1 MPREM
6 PRMPREMPKAV
17 TSNRPMLPDQPSVP
31 LSPLAFVVVIVAVLY
46 VAKDVFLPLALAM
59 LIAFA
64 LSPLVTRLRRIGLP
78 STAGVIV
85 AVMVAFLLLG
95 AFSLVVASQLSQLAG
110 ELPAYQ
116 SNILQ
121 KLDDLGA
128 MDDSGEL
135 SRLSRMVS
143 EISAQLTS
151 ALSPGETNEAVA
163 EVRVIERTSALETIE
178 NVLLP
183 LFGPVAMTGLVV
195 VLVIFMLMQREDLRD
210 RFIRL
215 VGARDLARTTQVIED
230 AAGRV
235 TTYLLM
241 QLLVNTIYA
250 TPIGLGLWAIG
261 IPNPLLWAL
270 FTLVLRFVPYIGSIL
285 SAALPLMLAFAV
297 SPGWAA
303 VLWTL
308 ALFAFVE
315 FVTSNAIEPWL
326 YGSRTGV
333 SPLAIIVAAIFW
345 TFIWGPLGLVLS
357 TPLTVCL
364 VVLGRHVPQFA
375 LFDVLFGDEPV
386 LSPHAQLYQRLLAG
400 DEIEAQARAEEA
412 LEDMAMPVFVQNML
426 IPALL
431 LAQDDR
437 DKGMLSHIQ
446 EERFARL
453 ALSMVDDIERTF
465 VADAPDQGIAQ
476 AASVIWPTDLVCIG
490 GRWLSDDVSAAA
502 LAVSL
507 RANGAEARSA
517 AARNLAPARMD
528 DLALTPDSTLILCF
542 LDPSPSRASL
552 LHVRRLKRAFPTVRI
567 GVLIWAMPHS
577 AEETT
582 RSRQLPVLQPD
593 QAKLAEAK
601 SLGADFTAT
610 TVAELE
616 TAIGSDD
623 APPDLAPKR
632 SPAGS
637 AQPTPA

>member
-1 MPREM
+1 
-6 PRMPREMPKAV
+6 MPREMPKAV
-17 TSNRPMLPDQPSVP
+17 PTTAGARTEALSITA
-31 LSPLAFVVVIVAVLY
+31 SPLTAIVVIAAVLY
-46 VAKDVFLPLALAM
+46 VARDVFLPLALAM
-59 LIAFA
+59 LVAFA
-64 LSPLVTRLRRIGLP
+64 LSPLVTRLRRMGLP
-78 STAGVIV
+78 PTASVV
-85 AVMVAFLLLG
+85 AAVML
-95 AFSLVVASQLSQLAG
+95 AFSLLGVFALVVISQLGQLAG

-116 SNILQ
+116 TNILQ
-121 KLDDLGA
+121 KLGDLGA
-128 MDDSGEL
+128 MGDGGEL
-135 SRLSRMVS
+135 SRLSRMIS

-151 ALSPGETNEAVA
+151 VLSPAEASGSVA
-163 EVRVIERTSALETIE
+163 EVRVVERSSPLATIER
-178 NVLLP
+178 VLLP
-183 LFGPVAMTGLVV
+183 LFGPVAVTGLVI

-235 TTYLLM
+235 TTYLLV

-250 TPIGLGLWAIG
+250 APIGLGLWMIG

-285 SAALPLMLAFAV
+285 SAALPVLLAFAV
-297 SPGWAA
+297 SPGWSA

-308 ALFAFVE
+308 ALFAVVE

-375 LFDVLFGDEPV
+375 LFDILFGDEPV

-400 DEIEAQARAEEA
+400 DEVEAQARAEEVLEETA
-412 LEDMAMPVFVQNML
+412 LPAFVQSML
-426 IPALL
+426 VPALL

-437 DKGMLSHIQ
+437 DKGMLNPAQ

-453 ALSMVDDIERTF
+453 ALSLVDNIEHT
-465 VADAPDQGIAQ
+465 AMTDLANGEGTAEPSAT
-476 AASVIWPTDLVCIG
+476 WPADLVCVG
-490 GRWLSDDVSAAA
+490 GRWLADDVSAAA
-502 LAVSL
+502 LAVGL
-507 RANGAEARSA
+507 RARGAEARTASA
-517 AARNLAPARMD
+517 RTLAPARMD
-528 DLALTPDSTLILCF
+528 DLALTSASTLVLCF

-552 LHVRRLKRAFPTVRI
+552 LHVRRLKRAYPNVRI

-577 AEETT
+577 AEEAT
-582 RSRQLPVLQPD
+582 RSRQVPVEQPYPD
-593 QAKLAEAK
+593 KLAEAK
-601 SLGADFTAT
+601 ELGADFTAT
-610 TVAELE
+610 TVAEVE
-616 TAIGSDD
+616 TALAIPAEVPDP
-623 APPDLAPKR
+623 APVRSGAVGLPQAAP
-632 SPAGS
+632 A
-637 AQPTPA
+637 

>member
-6 PRMPREMPKAV
+6 SKGVPSPAVPRREPVSISA
-17 TSNRPMLPDQPSVP
+17 
-31 LSPLAFVVVIVAVLY
+31 SPLAAIVVIAAVLY

-59 LIAFA
+59 LVAFA
-64 LSPLVTRLRRIGLP
+64 LSPLVTRLRRMGLP
-78 STAGVIV
+78 STASVIAGV
-85 AVMVAFLLLG
+85 ML
-95 AFSLVVASQLSQLAG
+95 AFSLLGIFSLIVISQLSQLAG

-116 SNILQ
+116 TNILQ
-121 KLDDLGA
+121 KLNEVGA
-128 MDDSGEL
+128 MGDGGEL
-135 SRLSRMVS
+135 SRLNRMIS
-143 EISAQLTS
+143 EISAQVT
-151 ALSPGETNEAVA
+151 AAVSPAEGSGSVA
-163 EVRVIERTSALETIE
+163 EVRVIERSSPLATIE
-178 NVLLP
+178 RVLLP
-183 LFGPVAMTGLVV
+183 LFGPVAMTGLVI
-195 VLVIFMLMQREDLRD
+195 VLVVFMLMQREDLRD

-235 TTYLLM
+235 TTYLLV

-250 TPIGLGLWAIG
+250 VPIGLGLWAIG

-285 SAALPLMLAFAV
+285 SAALPVLLAFAV
-297 SPGWAA
+297 SPGWSA

-333 SPLAIIVAAIFW
+333 SPLAIIVSAIFW

-375 LFDVLFGDEPV
+375 LFDILFGDEPV

-400 DEIEAQARAEEA
+400 DEVEAQARAEEA
-412 LEDMAMPVFVQNML
+412 LEETALPAFVQTML
-426 IPALL
+426 VPALL

-437 DKGMLSHIQ
+437 DKGMLSPTQ

-453 ALSMVDDIERTF
+453 ALTLVDDVERTA
-465 VADAPDQGIAQ
+465 VTELSEEDAPSEP
-476 AASVIWPTDLVCIG
+476 AATWPADLICVG
-490 GRWLSDDVSAAA
+490 GRWQADDVSAAA

-507 RANGAEARSA
+507 RARGAEARTA
-517 AARNLAPARMD
+517 GARTLAPARMD
-528 DLALTPDSTLILCF
+528 ELALTATSTLILCF

-552 LHVRRLKRAFPTVRI
+552 LHVRRLKRAFPHVRI
-567 GVLIWAMPHS
+567 GVLIWAMPHA
-577 AEETT
+577 AEEAT
-582 RSRQLPVLQPD
+582 RARQMPVEQPHP
-593 QAKLAEAK
+593 AKLAEATD
-601 SLGADFTAT
+601 LGADFTAT
-610 TVAELE
+610 TVAEIEAALTVPTDASE
-616 TAIGSDD
+616 PAVNLGSSATSLRV
-623 APPDLAPKR
+623 APA
-632 SPAGS
+632 
-637 AQPTPA
+637 

>member
-1 MPREM
+1 
-6 PRMPREMPKAV
+6 MPREMPKAV
-17 TSNRPMLPDQPSVP
+17 QSTAGPRGEPVSIVA
-31 LSPLAFVVVIVAVLY
+31 SPLAAIVVIATVLY

-59 LIAFA
+59 LVAFA
-64 LSPLVTRLRRIGLP
+64 LSPLVTRLRRMGLP
-78 STAGVIV
+78 STASVV
-85 AVMVAFLLLG
+85 AAVMLAFTLLG
-95 AFSLVVASQLSQLAG
+95 VFSLVVISQLSQLAG

-116 SNILQ
+116 TNILQ
-121 KLDDLGA
+121 KLGELGA
-128 MDDSGEL
+128 MGDGGEL
-135 SRLSRMVS
+135 SRLSRMIS
-143 EISAQLTS
+143 EISAQLTA
-151 ALSPGETNEAVA
+151 ALSPAEGSGTVT
-163 EVRVIERTSALETIE
+163 EVRVIERSSPFGTIE
-178 NVLLP
+178 RVLLP
-183 LFGPVAMTGLVV
+183 LFGPVAMTGLVI

-235 TTYLLM
+235 TTYLLV

-250 TPIGLGLWAIG
+250 APIGLGLWAIG

-285 SAALPLMLAFAV
+285 SAALPVLLAFAV
-297 SPGWAA
+297 SPGWSA

-333 SPLAIIVAAIFW
+333 SPLAIIVSAIFW

-375 LFDVLFGDEPV
+375 FFDILFGDEPV

-412 LEDMAMPVFVQNML
+412 LEETALPAFVQTML
-426 IPALL
+426 VPALL

-437 DKGMLSHIQ
+437 DKGMLSQTQ

-453 ALSMVDDIERTF
+453 ALTLVDDIERT
-465 VADAPDQGIAQ
+465 VMTELSDGETPSVP
-476 AASVIWPTDLVCIG
+476 AALWPADLVCVG
-490 GRWLSDDVSAAA
+490 GRWQSDDVSAAA
-502 LAVSL
+502 LAVGL
-507 RANGAEARSA
+507 RARGAEARTASA
-517 AARNLAPARMD
+517 RTLAPARMD
-528 DLALTPDSTLILCF
+528 DLALTSASTLILCF

-552 LHVRRLKRAFPTVRI
+552 LHVRRLKRIFPHVRV
-567 GVLIWAMPHS
+567 GVLIWSMPHS
-577 AEETT
+577 VEEAT

-593 QAKLAEAK
+593 AAKLAEAK
-601 SLGADFTAT
+601 DLGADFTAT
-610 TVAELE
+610 TVAEVEVAL
-616 TAIGSDD
+616 TIPSDV
-623 APPDLAPKR
+623 PE
-632 SPAGS
+632 S
-637 AQPTPA
+637 AQDRRNAGGSPQAAPA